1 MMMEERDEDTLGKAI
16 SRVSAALLLAEAC
29 SETLMV
35 QSEIHP
41 EITSA
46 DVVNG
51 VMTLMRRTINT
62 VLSNCDPSVRE
73 HNREQFKQGLMQ
85 LMMETLDGGKIHG

>member
-16 SRVSAALLLAEAC
+16 SRVSAALMLAEAC
-29 SETLMV
+29 SETMMV
-35 QSEIHP
+35 QSEIHT

-46 DVVNG
+46 DVDNG

-62 VLSNCDPSVRE
+62 VLSYCDPSVRD
-73 HNREQFKQGLMQ
+73 HNGVQF
-85 LMMETLDGGKIHG
+85 